1 MISHCTL
8 VTYYKK
14 SGRLLSS
21 PSAIKALRPCSSFPS
36 ASSNVVA
43 VVIGRVLEHRL
54 CCGPNGNYLNLDSEF
69 ITLATAKFQLQ
80 LGRPIG
86 TVFAID
92 YDKVLENAA
101 KIQAQVASTQ
111 DRRNFIIPD
120 GASWNLRFA
129 RKVFQK
135 RDHIITEPDKVYLD
149 DHTDLHMKD
158 KSNPAN
164 LAEKSG
170 ECSTAQG
177 KENEDHIATS
187 PEPTVPINKE
197 EGEVAE
203 AVDDETEHWPVPP
216 RLREELNKI
225 KFEYR
230 AVPLAVYVNDTFIEP
245 ANVNNAIKGALV
257 ELHFELHHFAI
268 RKKAQDSFNATIE
281 QIIVLRPGEACPVTA
296 YKRKNP
302 RDGPIRVKV
311 TIFLQKRIGEG
322 SGKTDEHATDKENE
336 GPSMSKK
343 RRSTQKAKESEND
356 VGASMSEKRRGK
368 QRAKESED
376 EVEEDVEKKCD

>member
-1 MISHCTL
+1 
-8 VTYYKK
+8 
-14 SGRLLSS
+14 
-21 PSAIKALRPCSSFPS
+21 
-36 ASSNVVA
+36 VA

-120 GASWNLRFA
+120 GASRNLRFA

-135 RDHIITEPDKVYLD
+135 RDHIITELDQVYLD

-177 KENEDHIATS
+177 KEDEDHIATS

-245 ANVNNAIKGALV
+245 ADVNNAIKGALV

-281 QIIVLRPGEACPVTA
+281 QIIVLRPGEARPVTA

-302 RDGPIRVKV
+302 RDGPIRVKA